1 MAPQNFPPLVF
12 SPSPSSSSPSLI
24 NNSNNDNNDNNN
36 ERYLSLPRRPRSP
49 AHPPTETDNDDEDED
64 DEDETKRTMP
74 SVPRILKRPGALLS
88 KLSPNSQ
95 HRASSRLLRASHKP
109 WAASL
114 LQRLPIISHLSLIL
128 LVLLGPTHAPYLL
141 AAVFLLTHVVF
152 AATQVRLGFGMLWFV
167 PPLSLHTR
175 FAQPITRLPQLL
187 SLHPGPFKNKLV
199 VFFPPR
205 ISHPG

>member
-1 MAPQNFPPLVF
+1 
-12 SPSPSSSSPSLI
+12 
-24 NNSNNDNNDNNN
+24 
-36 ERYLSLPRRPRSP
+36 
-49 AHPPTETDNDDEDED
+49 
-64 DEDETKRTMP
+64 MP
-74 SVPRILKRPGALLS
+74 SVPRILKRPGVLLS

-152 AATQVRLGFGMLWFV
+152 AATQVRLGFGMLWLV
-167 PPLSLHTR
+167 SLLSPLSPLLSHKIR
-175 FAQPITRLPQLL
+175 SPIPQLL

-199 VFFPPR
+199 DFFPPR
-205 ISHPG
+205 ISHPR